1 MLMPTWVSLLR
12 LQTIER
18 ANSVGRH
25 QIRYAILPH
34 EGPLDSRTIRTAY
47 NFNHPM
53 KLITGPED
61 KRAVFESITLD
72 GSPSLILD
80 CIKRGEDDED
90 VSRGELPTRK
100 GRSVIL
106 RIYDSLGGTSRGTI
120 RTKLD
125 VQKVWKTNVLEDDEV
140 ELSLKNGA
148 VDIELRPFEVAT
160 YRLQL

>member
-80 CIKRGEDDED
+80 CIKRGEDDEAESFPREKD
-90 VSRGELPTRK
+90 AASFCASTTALGVLAEEPS
-100 GRSVIL
+100 GRSWTCRRCGRL
-106 RIYDSLGGTSRGTI
+106 MFW
-120 RTKLD
+120 RTMRSSCL
-125 VQKVWKTNVLEDDEV
+125 
-140 ELSLKNGA
+140 
-148 VDIELRPFEVAT
+148 
-160 YRLQL
+160 